1 LRLALRLQSAAPLV
15 VAGLNPIT
23 LYCLWQLMGGSL
35 RENVKTHLGQHI
47 FESFGAIYA
56 PVLERAA
63 ALIVF
68 WLILLWMY
76 RRKIFLRI

>member
-1 LRLALRLQSAAPLV
+1 
-15 VAGLNPIT
+15 
-23 LYCLWQLMGGSL
+23 MGGSL